1 LVLECSGLRLD
12 GDAPLFLDVHRV
24 QHLSFHVACFES
36 ATSLNQAIGQGG
48 FAMVDVGNDRKISDV
63 IHQRSS
69 ASGCGSKIRE
79 RKKGASGVDA
89 P

>member
-1 LVLECSGLRLD
+1 
-12 GDAPLFLDVHRV
+12 
-24 QHLSFHVACFES
+24 
-36 ATSLNQAIGQGG
+36 LNQAIGQGG